1 MMDDKDNY
9 EFYDVV
15 EHSIDY
21 AFQGK
26 FMLNMYDYL
35 KSSKATKRDVQEFID
50 STTSQEIN
58 LLILDLDSY
67 LEGGS
72 DKEHQQLREG
82 YGHLGKPEARKI
94 RNYLYGIL
102 QDAWKYEQEKRP
114 GRKRKPSK

>member
-1 MMDDKDNY
+1 MDNIDL
-9 EFYDVV
+9 YDVV
-15 EHSIDY
+15 EHTIDY

-26 FMLNMYDYL
+26 YMLNMYEYL
-35 KSSKATKRDVQEFID
+35 KSNKVTKRDVEEFIN
-50 STTSQEIN
+50 STTANEIN
-58 LLILDLDSY
+58 LLILDLDDY

-94 RNYLYGIL
+94 RNYLYGVL

-114 GRKRKPSK
+114 GRKKRTSK